1 MSSAKPASL
10 AASERCLT
18 ERLGL
23 TLCQSFDSSF
33 SPASIFHVSFSSSA
47 QRSLFVNAL
56 SITTEADKEHKAFR
70 VKERSPRI
78 YSSLRLLTAGG
89 GAEPGG
95 NALWSGASP
104 APAGTSR
111 RLRAGGRRSAPPSAP
126 AGTPRCRRSWCRCH
140 WIKNSLFPSPPL
152 PRARL
157 PPPPRPAP
165 APPPSTR
172 IALARPPSGGRQAA
186 CSGPR
191 CSAAA
196 TRRWRPGTW
205 ASCSSPTCPPSACP
219 SPGTGSTRR
228 SVPSPTTL
236 PWVQRRRRSPTRPR
250 AAGPPLPARPA
261 PLLLHL
267 LRPPP
272 LSRPS
277 RGSRRAP
284 LPLTSS
290 WRPGCVWGAGV
301 RKLLFL
307 NGAGVAFKI
316 GAPREAEVSRR
327 WLSAPCWCPN
337 GVSLSATKGASE
349 ISVSFPLLFSV
360 IPSNAENQKLAL
372 KVTQLSGAHQP
383 LL

>member
-33 SPASIFHVSFSSSA
+33 SPASIFHVSSSSSA

-140 WIKNSLFPSPPL
+140 WIKNSLFPSPP
-152 PRARL
+152 PG
-157 PPPPRPAP
+157 PAP
-165 APPPSTR
+165 AAAAPCPGP
-172 IALARPPSGGRQAA
+172 AAFHPHCPRPPAVRRQAGGMQRA
-186 CSGPR
+186 ALFGGGDAQMAAGDLGELLVPYMPTIRVPKSGDRVYKTECAFSYDSPV
-191 CSAAA
+191 SAAA
-196 TRRWRPGTW
+196 PSLPDSSAGCGAAPSRP
-205 ASCSSPTCPPSACP
+205 ACP
-219 SPGTGSTRR
+219 SAPPPAAA
-228 SVPSPTTL
+228 PSP
-236 PWVQRRRRSPTRPR
+236 Q
-250 AAGPPLPARPA
+250 PPL
-261 PLLLHL
+261 
-267 LRPPP
+267 
-272 LSRPS
+272 
-277 RGSRRAP
+277 
-284 LPLTSS
+284 
-290 WRPGCVWGAGV
+290 
-301 RKLLFL
+301 
-307 NGAGVAFKI
+307 AGVAP
-316 GAPREAEVSRR
+316 GPAPPDLLVAAGMCLRSR
-327 WLSAPCWCPN
+327 C
-337 GVSLSATKGASE
+337 SE
-349 ISVSFPLLFSV
+349 ITLFKRSWGCVQNRCSTWSWGFPAVIERSVLMSKWRQPERNERRLGDFCIFSPALFGNSF
-360 IPSNAENQKLAL
+360 
-372 KVTQLSGAHQP
+372 
-383 LL
+383 